1 MLSYNDQYNILAG
14 IWTVFHNK
22 NPKKRAL
29 SVSHGKAKR
38 DKMKKI
44 FPYNQYE
51 NYTKENFIISV
62 LYIMFTK
69 KSSSLIATVQELK
82 DLSEKDAMKFKNEII
97 HYRKYLLDDIER
109 IKIEDGNNIPFE
121 TIKEKYRNNEI
132 KWFTFYF
139 YIIVKGV
146 DIVELEN
153 SRIDGFL
160 YNNIKKLLLYVT
172 FSEKSIMEIKQVM
185 QDTIEI

>member
-1 MLSYNDQYNILAG
+1 VLSYNEQYDILAG

-22 NPKKRAL
+22 NPKKRVL

-38 DKMKKI
+38 DKMKNI

-51 NYTKENFIISV
+51 NYTKENFIVSV
-62 LYIMFTK
+62 LYLVFTRK
-69 KSSSLIATVQELK
+69 PPSLIAAVRDLK
-82 DLSEKDAMKFKNEII
+82 DLNERNAMKFKNEII
-97 HYRKYLLDDIER
+97 HYRKYLLDDIEKL
-109 IKIEDGNNIPFE
+109 KIEDGNNISFE
-121 TIKEKYRNNEI
+121 VIKNKYRKNEI

-146 DIVELEN
+146 DTEELQK

-160 YNNIKKLLLYVT
+160 YNTIQKLLLYIT

-185 QDTIEI
+185 QDSIKI

>member
-22 NPKKRAL
+22 NPKKRSL

-38 DKMKKI
+38 DKMKNI

-51 NYTKENFIISV
+51 NYTKENFIVSV

-69 KSSSLIATVQELK
+69 KSSSLIAAVKELK
-82 DLSEKDAMKFKNEII
+82 ELNKKDAMKFKNEII
-97 HYRKYLLDDIER
+97 YYRKFLLEDIEK
-109 IKIEDGNNIPFE
+109 IKIEDGNNVSFE
-121 TIKEKYRNNEI
+121 IIKDKYRKNEI

-139 YIIVKGV
+139 YIIVKGI
-146 DIVELEN
+146 DIKELEN
-153 SRIDGFL
+153 SRIDRFL

-185 QDTIEI
+185 HDTIEI